1 MGKFNKGLFLGGVLG
16 AGLVWL
22 NTTKQG
28 REKRDLILDYAADVY
43 VDIKNKLMD
52 SDTWDDMNKNKYVK
66 MVQEVVDTYAVDN
79 KLASTVRDA
88 VVKLVSSQ
96 WKHLS
101 AEVTKGREGM
111 KKKKKAVRKTTRKT
125 TRKKK
130 K

>member
-1 MGKFNKGLFLGGVLG
+1 MGRFNKGLFLGGMLG

-28 REKRDLILDYAADVY
+28 REKRDQILDYAADVY
-43 VDIKNKLMD
+43 VDIKNRLMD

-66 MVQEVVDTYAVDN
+66 MVREVVDTYAVDN
-79 KLASTVRDA
+79 KLAASVREA

-101 AEVTKGREGM
+101 AEVTKGRAG
-111 KKKKKAVRKTTRKT
+111 KKKRKTA
-125 TRKKK
+125 RKKRK
-130 K
+130 